1 MSGFKRA
8 TISISQDEYDR
19 LRDAE
24 RKLKSLPSP
33 SVEVIQIISDQS
45 LDLLRSNLAEMEN
58 RQARYQEF
66 IDSLDESVQDIERS
80 ANVRMVEMESQ
91 AAHRLQE
98 HIGSLRTDF
107 EILLKEQ
114 EEKYETFVLDLNR
127 QQQAQMANVTGELD
141 QLFQDLYQKEC
152 IAQDWLNSYAILFD
166 FIRENY
172 ATTFF
177 SPHVFL
183 GFEQQVIQAETNF
196 QNGFFDAVLLG
207 SQQGFRELSQ
217 YRLDLEQKHNEWNFL
232 YQAAWEAV
240 NQELIQVENSKYVQ
254 ALDLDGN
261 ELPYLVDVRFWN
273 PGDLDELTT
282 YASEIVNKLLDHQN
296 LPDIAT
302 LKQWLNEYFPSAH
315 RKLEQIIFDA
325 RLKTINSQLRVN
337 VADLVVQALQEQ
349 GFSLSSSAYN
359 DYDLRQGYGAR
370 LTNIEGS
377 EVIVQVS
384 PTGTGIGENELQIR
398 SLDSEVKTEHELQR
412 RWQEV
417 SQSLA
422 SFGMEVGRY
431 ERLKVPQPSSRSGR
445 LIRERGEKLQIS
457 NKNRLTNGN

>member
-24 RKLKSLPSP
+24 GKLKSLPSP
-33 SVEVIQIISDQS
+33 SVQVIQIVSDQS

-66 IDSLDESVQDIERS
+66 MNGLNESVQDIERS
-80 ANVRMVEMESQ
+80 ANDRMVEIESQ
-91 AAHRLQE
+91 AANRLEE

-114 EEKYETFVLDLNR
+114 EEKYEEFVLDINR
-127 QQQAQMANVTGELD
+127 QQQAQMANIAGEMD
-141 QLFQDLYQKEC
+141 QLFQDQYQKEC
-152 IAQDWLNSYAILFD
+152 IAQGWLNSYANLFD
-166 FIRENY
+166 FIQENY
-172 ATTFF
+172 ATGFF
-177 SPHVFL
+177 SPHIFL
-183 GFEQQVIQAETNF
+183 GFEQQLVQAETNF
-196 QNGFFDAVLLG
+196 QNGFIDAVLLE

-232 YQAAWEAV
+232 YQAAWEAA
-240 NQELIQVENSKYVQ
+240 NQELILIESSKYVP

-273 PGDLDELTT
+273 PGDLDELST
-282 YASEIVNKLLDHQN
+282 YASEIANKLLDHEN

-325 RLKTINSQLRVN
+325 RIKTINSQLRVN

-349 GFSLSSSAYN
+349 GFSLASSAYN
-359 DYDLRQGYGAR
+359 DYDLRLGYGAR
-370 LTNIEGS
+370 LTNIEGN
-377 EVIVQVS
+377 EVVVQVS
-384 PTGTGIGENELQIR
+384 PTGSGIGENELQIR

-422 SFGMEVGRY
+422 GYGMEVGRF
-431 ERLKVPQPSSRSGR
+431 ERLNVPQQSPRSGR

-457 NKNRLTNGN
+457 KKNSITNGN